1 MKNDTLRM
9 LEKLA
14 YQYQREKLAQDP
26 ECQMMEQHQTAL
38 REAFLSAHREDH
50 ALIIEVNDILDAQN
64 LLAECRSDFNFSLG
78 LQIGLELGGLDILRE
93 I

>member
-1 MKNDTLRM
+1 MRNDTLRM

-14 YQYQREKLAQDP
+14 YQYQREKLARDP
-26 ECQMMEQHQTAL
+26 ECQMMEQHQAVL
-38 REAFLSAHREDH
+38 REAFLNAHQEDH
-50 ALIIEVNDILDAQN
+50 ALILAVNDLLDAQN
-64 LLAECRSDFNFSLG
+64 LLAECRSDFNFFLG